1 MASPVSFP
9 LEITIISESV
19 LPRVT
24 PPFLVSDDGCSWVQ
38 KRPLSIQ
45 DPKERPPLL
54 WSTQGICSGFPE
66 TLSLSTSSFF
76 AWPCHLLLPS
86 RWTNLQKHSLVRL
99 LLG

>member
-1 MASPVSFP
+1 MASPGGFP

-45 DPKERPPLL
+45 DSEKRPPLL
-54 WSTQGICSGFPE
+54 WSSQGIC
-66 TLSLSTSSFF
+66 
-76 AWPCHLLLPS
+76 
-86 RWTNLQKHSLVRL
+86 
-99 LLG
+99 